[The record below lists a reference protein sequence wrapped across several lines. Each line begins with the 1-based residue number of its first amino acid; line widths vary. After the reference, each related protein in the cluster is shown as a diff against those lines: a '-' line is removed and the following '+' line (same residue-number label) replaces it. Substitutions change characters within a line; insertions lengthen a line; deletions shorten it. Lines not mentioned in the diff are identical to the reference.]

1 MRKLSI
7 FLFAVIIIVACSPTK
22 KAKKSKKKK
31 DDTTTTVVDTIK
43 TPEIPKIPSV
53 KDPEIQN
60 IINQIA
66 ANELK
71 FTTFYSKVKTKATI
85 DDKTQSFT
93 TQLRWHKYNKIWMS
107 MSIIGIEGARVLINK
122 DSIKIIDRLNSRNI
136 LKPISYIQSKAY
148 VNLTYNDIEKLFLAQ
163 PILINKDKL
172 ELVKGDK
179 ENLLKSYDDRFA
191 TIIKLDKQNRITNIF
206 ITDKLK
212 NQTLNSD
219 YADYILLDGKYFPKT
234 RNIKIV
240 NDTKNFEM
248 SMDFGDLDISKD
260 LTFPFQINPK
270 YKNE

>member
-31 DDTTTTVVDTIK
+31 DDTITTVVDTIK

-60 IINQIA
+60 ILNQIA

-172 ELVKGDK
+172 ELVKG
-179 ENLLKSYDDRFA
+179 
-191 TIIKLDKQNRITNIF
+191 
-206 ITDKLK
+206 
-212 NQTLNSD
+212 
-219 YADYILLDGKYFPKT
+219 
-234 RNIKIV
+234 
-240 NDTKNFEM
+240 
-248 SMDFGDLDISKD
+248 
-260 LTFPFQINPK
+260 
-270 YKNE
+270 

>member
-1 MRKLSI
+1 
-7 FLFAVIIIVACSPTK
+7 
-22 KAKKSKKKK
+22 
-31 DDTTTTVVDTIK
+31 
-43 TPEIPKIPSV
+43 
-53 KDPEIQN
+53 
-60 IINQIA
+60 
-66 ANELK
+66 
-71 FTTFYSKVKTKATI
+71 
-85 DDKTQSFT
+85 
-93 TQLRWHKYNKIWMS
+93 WMS